1 MLLCHGLRSETV
13 LNSGSNAFVTESF
26 CWTENGPRTW
36 LANWAVKAGLSEMD
50 ALQAA
55 ALNPARTFNLADQ
68 GTIRPKM
75 RADLVLL
82 DSNPLE
88 NIDNTRK
95 IRTVVAAGRVFM
107 RGELDTMLSDI
118 QKEASRWTG
127 TPTR

>member
-1 MLLCHGLRSETV
+1 
-13 LNSGSNAFVTESF
+13 
-26 CWTENGPRTW
+26 
-36 LANWAVKAGLSEMD
+36 
-50 ALQAA
+50 
-55 ALNPARTFNLADQ
+55 
-68 GTIRPKM
+68 M

-95 IRTVVAAGRVFM
+95 ILTVVAAGRVFK